1 MPNASWSW
9 MIQVKATT
17 RRILQPEKEQNPFS
31 RRKRSLSLRR
41 LSYLRA
47 ASQSLSSALTC
58 PLKMLEEFFSF
69 WSSVRNLERCLLCT
83 LFFSLTLEVF
93 AICSSLMHMTF
104 WIGSWHERRGTSTCC
119 EWDCIREKQK
129 EPWAFYAHP
138 NDNPIIDSYI
148 GRHRRQVRIVFLEST
163 IFSLIYNWLILFLW

>member
-1 MPNASWSW
+1 MVPAPMPLKPPKMPNASWSW

-17 RRILQPEKEQNPFS
+17 RRIPQPEKEQNPFS

-83 LFFSLTLEVF
+83 LVFFF
-93 AICSSLMHMTF
+93 N
-104 WIGSWHERRGTSTCC
+104 IGSVCYMLFSNAYDLLNRLLAWEEGNLNLLWVRLYP
-119 EWDCIREKQK
+119 RETQG
-129 EPWAFYAHP
+129 AM
-138 NDNPIIDSYI
+138 S
-148 GRHRRQVRIVFLEST
+148 
-163 IFSLIYNWLILFLW
+163 ILPSPKW